1 MRNHKRVATR
11 LGDMFI
17 FADDPSIGKSLDLY
31 GEYCYSEIEL
41 ILNMVNSDSIVL
53 DVGAN
58 IGSHCLALA
67 PHVKN
72 VVAFEADKENVELL
86 RMNCSLR
93 SDVTIKHLALSDRIG
108 RTSTKFNFGKTELDA
123 GKLDVDMTTLD
134 ALKFPKVDFIK
145 IDVEGME
152 LDVLEGGRDL
162 ITQLKPNMLIE
173 MQDSFMNPSVFNFLN
188 DLEYKIWWYPVATFN
203 AGNYK
208 NNQNNVFGKQ
218 HGVINWFASQH
229 PHTVTQELMPVVDQF
244 DTIERAEHTRRS

>member
-108 RTSTKFNFGKTELDA
+108 RTSTKFKKTE
-123 GKLDVDMTTLD
+123 
-134 ALKFPKVDFIK
+134 
-145 IDVEGME
+145 
-152 LDVLEGGRDL
+152 
-162 ITQLKPNMLIE
+162 
-173 MQDSFMNPSVFNFLN
+173 
-188 DLEYKIWWYPVATFN
+188 
-203 AGNYK
+203 
-208 NNQNNVFGKQ
+208 
-218 HGVINWFASQH
+218 
-229 PHTVTQELMPVVDQF
+229 
-244 DTIERAEHTRRS
+244 